1 MSSNAPCLL
10 LCALLLLLLLPRHGS
25 SDLGGAPLRR
35 RHIVLRSTQP
45 SSPSTSPCSSPSV
58 PSDANTMPLV
68 HRRGIRSAFG
78 GARSDE
84 NGGQPTADEAFDRD
98 AVRLRS
104 LFAVPRQL
112 GGVEA
117 GGGAP
122 TPAPAAAAG
131 GGVTVTPM
139 VAPISVAPGALEYRV
154 LAGYGAPAQ
163 RFPVAFDTNF
173 GVSVLR
179 CKPCVG
185 GAPCDPAFEPSRSS
199 SFAAIPCGSPECAVE
214 CTGASCPFTIQ
225 FGNVT
230 VANGT
235 LVRDTLTL
243 PPSATFAGF
252 TFGCIEVGADADTFD
267 GAVGLIDLS
276 RSSHSLA
283 SRVISNGATTS
294 AAAFSYCLPSSSATS
309 SRGFLSIGA
318 SRPEYS
324 GGDIKYAPMS
334 SNPNHPNS
342 YFVDLVG
349 ISVGGEDLPVPPAVF
364 AAHGTLL
371 EAATEFT
378 FLAPA
383 AYAALR
389 DAFRKDMAPYP
400 AAPPFRVLDTC
411 YNLTGLASLAVPA
424 VALRFAGG
432 TELELDVRQMMYFA
446 DPSSV
451 FSSVAC
457 LAFAAAPLPAF
468 PVSVIGTLAQRSTEV
483 VYDLRGGRVGFIPGR
498 C

>member
-1 MSSNAPCLL
+1 
-10 LCALLLLLLLPRHGS
+10 
-25 SDLGGAPLRR
+25 
-35 RHIVLRSTQP
+35 
-45 SSPSTSPCSSPSV
+45 
-58 PSDANTMPLV
+58 MPLV
-68 HRRGIRSAFG
+68 RRG

-84 NGGQPTADEAFDRD
+84 NRGQPTADEVFDRD

-122 TPAPAAAAG
+122 APALAAAAG

-185 GAPCDPAFEPSRSS
+185 GAPCDVAFDPSRSS

-243 PPSATFAGF
+243 SPSATFAGF

-283 SRVISNGATTS
+283 SR
-294 AAAFSYCLPSSSATS
+294 
-309 SRGFLSIGA
+309 GFLSIGA

-342 YFVDLVG
+342 YFVNLVG

-389 DAFRKDMAPYP
+389 DAFRNDMAPYP
-400 AAPPFRVLDTC
+400 VAPPFRVLDTC
-411 YNLTGLASLAVPA
+411 YNLTGLSSVAVPT

-432 TELELDVRQMMYFA
+432 TELELDVRQTMYFA

-483 VYDLRGGRVGFIPGR
+483 VYDVRGGRVGFIPGR